1 MTLNSEQEER
11 PGREQLGRV
20 LLETHAMTPEWA
32 STFAA
37 VDRAAFLPDL
47 MWPFDM
53 EKGTS
58 VPVDR
63 RTDPET
69 WYAAADS
76 DIPIVTQWD
85 DGKHTGTAPGD
96 VSTSSSSMPS
106 VVYEMLQD
114 LDLDAGMK
122 ALDVGTGTGET
133 AGALTHRL
141 GGENVT
147 TIEVD
152 RAVSGRAR
160 ERLCAAGL
168 YPAVVMGDGFAGYT
182 EHAPYDRVL
191 ATVGLREIPGTWIE
205 QTRRGGL
212 IVAPWGT
219 HFSNADAVLRLVVKD
234 GKALGNFTRPVEFMK
249 LRAQRLS
256 RPDHDVYLAA
266 GSINDAG
273 TSRTTLTEAEFVTG
287 RYTALRFALGLR
299 VPNCLQAV
307 ADRREGARPVWLY
320 GLNDMSWACV
330 MFEDGE
336 KTARVWQSGPRHLWD
351 ETEAA
356 YRWWVE
362 QGRPEHTRFG
372 LTVTQEGETAWLD
385 GPSQLVQPKD

>member
-1 MTLNSEQEER
+1 MTLNSAQVER
-11 PGREQLGRV
+11 PSRKELGRV
-20 LLETHAMTPEWA
+20 LLETQSMTSDWA
-32 STFAA
+32 PTFAA

-53 EKGTS
+53 ERGTS
-58 VPVDR
+58 VCVDR
-63 RTDPET
+63 RTDPGT

-106 VVYEMLQD
+106 VVYEMLLD

-141 GGENVT
+141 RGENVT

-152 RAVSGRAR
+152 RVVSARAR

-168 YPAVVMGDGFAGYT
+168 YPVVVMGDGFAGCA
-182 EHAPYDRVL
+182 ERGPYDRIL
-191 ATVGLREIPGTWIE
+191 ATVGLREIPGAWIE
-205 QTRRGGL
+205 QTRPGGL
-212 IVAPWGT
+212 VVAPWGT
-219 HFSNADAVLRLVVKD
+219 HFSNADAVVRLVVKD
-234 GKALGNFTRPVEFMK
+234 GKAMGNFTRPVEFMK

-256 RPDHDVYLAA
+256 RPDHDDYLAT
-266 GSINDAG
+266 GSMNDAD
-273 TSRTTLTEAEFVTG
+273 TSSTTITEAEFVTG
-287 RYTALRFALGLR
+287 RYTAARFALGLR
-299 VPNCLQAV
+299 VPDCSQAV
-307 ADRREGARPVWLY
+307 ADKRDGARPVWFY
-320 GLNDMSWACV
+320 GLSDRSWACV
-330 MFEDGE
+330 MFRDAE
-336 KTARVWQSGPRHLWD
+336 KEARVWQSGPRRLWD

-356 YRWWVE
+356 YRWWVA
-362 QGRPEHTRFG
+362 QGGPEHTRFG
-372 LTVTQEGETAWLD
+372 LTVTQEGESAWLD
-385 GPSQLVQPKD
+385 DPSQLVRPRD